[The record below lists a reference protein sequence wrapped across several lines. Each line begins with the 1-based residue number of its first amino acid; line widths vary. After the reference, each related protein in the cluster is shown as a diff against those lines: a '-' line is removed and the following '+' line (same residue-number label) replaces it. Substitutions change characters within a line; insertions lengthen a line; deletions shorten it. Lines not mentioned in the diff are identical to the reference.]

1 MVCPVRSSGSS
12 RGLLPPVYVRF
23 HGEAQTLAEQ
33 LETPAVRESLGERR
47 DRIVLQE
54 QSVA

>member
-1 MVCPVRSSGSS
+1 
-12 RGLLPPVYVRF
+12 LLPPVYVRF